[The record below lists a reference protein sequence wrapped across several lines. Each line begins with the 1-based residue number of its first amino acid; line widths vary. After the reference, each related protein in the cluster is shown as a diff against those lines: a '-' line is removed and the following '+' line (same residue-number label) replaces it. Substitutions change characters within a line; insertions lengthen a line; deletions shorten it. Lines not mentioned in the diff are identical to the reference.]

1 MPPDPIDDYL
11 ERARLESASAVV
23 PDGFTDR
30 VMRAI
35 RVQPSAPVWFDLL
48 PSTLASGAL
57 VLAGAMLLSVSPENS
72 IAAGALLALGVLWT
86 WLDDPFGADLDIRL
100 TPW

>member
-1 MPPDPIDDYL
+1 MTPDPIDDYL
-11 ERARLESASAVV
+11 ERAHLESASTVV
-23 PDGFTDR
+23 PEGFTDR
-30 VMRAI
+30 VMRAV
-35 RVQPSAPVWFDLL
+35 RVQPSAPVWSDLL

-57 VLAGAMLLSVSPENS
+57 IMAGAALLSVSPENS

-86 WLDDPFGADLDIRL
+86 WLDDPFAADMKISL

>member
-1 MPPDPIDDYL
+1 MTPDPLDDYL
-11 ERARLESASAVV
+11 ERARLESASTVV

-30 VMRAI
+30 VMRAV
-35 RVQPSAPVWFDLL
+35 RVRPSAPVSFDLL

-57 VLAGAMLLSVSPENS
+57 IIAGATLLSASPENP
-72 IAAGALLALGVLWT
+72 IGAGALLALGVFWT
-86 WLDDPFGADLDIRL
+86 WLDDPFAADMKIRL

>member
-1 MPPDPIDDYL
+1 MTPDPLDDYL
-11 ERARLESASAVV
+11 ERARLESASTVV
-23 PDGFTDR
+23 PDGFTVR
-30 VMRAI
+30 VMRAVH
-35 RVQPSAPVWFDLL
+35 VQLSAPIWFDLL

-57 VLAGAMLLSVSPENS
+57 VIAGATLLSVSPENS

-86 WLDDPFGADLDIRL
+86 WLDDPFAADLNIRL